1 MTQTGQGKEIKMGRY
16 ITMEL
21 TKDEMDIT
29 LRYRQ
34 ATEAGK
40 SFLYDAATACWL
52 QALKQRRAGNGK

>member
-1 MTQTGQGKEIKMGRY
+1 MEQTGQCKDIITGKY
-16 ITMEL
+16 ITMDL
-21 TKDEMDIT
+21 TKDEWDIT

-52 QALKQRRAGNGK
+52 QAMQQRRAGNGE